1 MTFKEVFG
9 ADGPFMRIG
18 TEIWEIIYANIL
30 WLIFGGPFAWVAI
43 NYIPLPASVV
53 GVILY
58 WLLMLVALLHM
69 GPATTAAF
77 SAVGKRQRK
86 EETYTFRD
94 FWHSYKQNVV

>member
-43 NYIPLPASVV
+43 NYLPLPSGLA
-53 GVILY
+53 GFLLY
-58 WLLMLVALLHM
+58 WGLMILALMTSYLGQQQQQLEYHEGLHKRICDDFSHLLLH
-69 GPATTAAF
+69 
-77 SAVGKRQRK
+77 S
-86 EETYTFRD
+86 
-94 FWHSYKQNVV
+94 

>member
-43 NYIPLPASVV
+43 N
-53 GVILY
+53 
-58 WLLMLVALLHM
+58 
-69 GPATTAAF
+69 
-77 SAVGKRQRK
+77 
-86 EETYTFRD
+86 
-94 FWHSYKQNVV
+94 